1 MIEAL
6 KLKDD
11 KILLGKVARI
21 GGGLGATEAVASG
34 MPGGGVK
41 EELDLAAALLQLQ
54 QVSLSGSL
62 SGSLS
67 LSLAR
72 SLYLAPSVSLAFSL
86 YGGAWVVCVCG
97 Q

>member
-54 QVSLSGSL
+54 QVSLS
-62 SGSLS
+62 